1 MTVYLVVFVVL
12 LLFASTIT
20 SQNLQHEHRIHRL
33 WQTVTDKLIDKYNID
48 TRHFDKEE
56 ILLFPDVGFQSLNDS
71 NTWIITVHGWIY
83 QNNKRKDW
91 LGFSAGRWIERLG
104 RNLANQNDILY
115 LNGSINRD
123 RLRPFF
129 ATDRSNEAIVIKIG
143 DTTHSFLTDEYG
155 EFYEQIQ
162 VTNDDI
168 QISKQQKGDVVTY
181 KAIREDEGNST
192 GIIRLIEP
200 SHGISIISDIDDTI
214 KISEVLDKV
223 RLLANTFISPF
234 RPVVGKYKN
243 TKNKSFEISFRFLGM
258 PDLYQQ
264 WQAKNKN
271 CIFHYLSGMP
281 DQLYTLTQEFI
292 NINHF
297 PDGSFHMR
305 HFGWA
310 AASLFNFL
318 HSRSTFTHKMSYLHF
333 FLSNTNRDY
342 VLIGDSGEK
351 DPEIY
356 GTITR
361 EYPERVRAIFIRAI
375 KGESFDDQ
383 RFIDAF
389 EGISQE
395 KWLIFNDPKQV
406 PLDLSRAPRAIAR

>member
-1 MTVYLVVFVVL
+1 MVTYSIIF
-12 LLFASTIT
+12 LLFLTIID
-20 SQNLQHEHRIHRL
+20 SQNLSQDL
-33 WQTVTDKLIDKYNID
+33 QTRHIWHTILDKLTDKFNVDN
-48 TRHFDKEE
+48 RHFDKEE
-56 ILLFPDVGFQSLNDS
+56 MLLFTDVGFQSLDNN
-71 NTWIITVHGWIY
+71 NTWQIMVHGWKY
-83 QNNKRKDW
+83 QNNQHKDW
-91 LGFSAGRWIERLG
+91 LGFSTSLWLERLAK
-104 RNLANQNDILY
+104 NLVNQNDTLY

-123 RLRPFF
+123 RLRSFF
-129 ATDRSNEAIVIKIG
+129 VTDDSNEVITIQIG
-143 DTTHSFLTDEYG
+143 NKKQLLQTDNYG

-162 VTNDDI
+162 VINDDI
-168 QISKQQKGDVVTY
+168 QQQRTGDVITY
-181 KAIREDEGNST
+181 EAIGDDEKNST

-200 SHGISIISDIDDTI
+200 RQGISIISDIDDTI

-223 RLLANTFISPF
+223 RLLANTFIFPF
-234 RPVVGKYKN
+234 KPVPGKYIIFN
-243 TKNKSFEISFRFLGM
+243 RFSLSCIIGM

-264 WQAKNKN
+264 WQEKNKN
-271 CIFHYLSGMP
+271 CTFHYLSGMP

-292 NINHF
+292 NINKF

-310 AASLFNFL
+310 VGSLFDFL
-318 HSRSTFTHKMSYLHF
+318 HSQSTFIHKMSYLRF
-333 FLSNTNRDY
+333 FLLHTIRDY

-383 RFIDAF
+383 RFLDAF
-389 EGISQE
+389 QGIPKE

-406 PLDLSRAPRAIAR
+406 PIDLSRSPR